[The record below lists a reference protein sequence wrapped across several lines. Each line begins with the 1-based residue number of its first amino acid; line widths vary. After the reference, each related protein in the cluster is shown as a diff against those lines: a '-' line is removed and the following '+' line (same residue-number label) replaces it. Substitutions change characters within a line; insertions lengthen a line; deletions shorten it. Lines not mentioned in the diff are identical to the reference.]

1 MNPSASVILPTRNEQ
16 QNISEVLRRLDRQGV
31 CSQLVVVDDSDDAT
45 AITALEMQD
54 ELDAEL
60 IVYHR
65 HGHQRHGGLGTAILD
80 GIERSSGLR
89 FVVMDADLQHPP
101 ELVPELL
108 QKLDDVEL
116 VIASRFNWDNVISGL
131 SPVRR
136 TASKAAGSLAFR
148 IFPEQLVNVSDPM
161 SGFFACRR
169 SAITT
174 SRLEPMGYK
183 ILLEILGTHPELS
196 RAEIP
201 FSFGQRLSGESKAG
215 LSEGIRYIRHLAAL
229 NRRCR
234 SASAAAV
241 LTAEMA

>member
-1 MNPSASVILPTRNEQ
+1 VSLSASVILPTRNEE
-16 QNISEVLRRLDRQGV
+16 QNIAEVLLRLDRQRV
-31 CSQLVVVDDSDDAT
+31 CDQLVVVDDSDDAT
-45 AITALEMQD
+45 ATMALELRD

-60 IVYHR
+60 IVYQR
-65 HGHQRHGGLGTAILD
+65 RGHQRHGGLGTAILD

-89 FVVMDADLQHPP
+89 IVVMDADLQHPP

-116 VIASRFNWDNVISGL
+116 AIASRFNWDNVIAGL

-136 TASKAAGSLAFR
+136 AASKAAGALAFR
-148 IFPEQLVNVSDPM
+148 MFPEQLVNVSDPM

-183 ILLEILGTHPELS
+183 ILLEILGTHPDLS

-201 FSFGQRLSGESKAG
+201 FSFGHRSGGQSKAG
-215 LSEGIRYIRHLAAL
+215 LSEGIRYLRHLAAL
-229 NRRCR
+229 NRRSR
-234 SASAAAV
+234 NASAAAV
-241 LTAEMA
+241 ISAELA